1 VNYGGQNKMTLQNE
15 IAHAML
21 KVGAV
26 ELNPTDLFTWASG
39 IKSPIYCDTR
49 LTISD
54 PIIRKQL
61 ANGLAQNIKEF
72 FPGTEVVAGTA
83 TAGIP
88 HAAWVSDILDLPMV
102 YVRSKAKEH
111 GRGNQIEGKY
121 APGQKVV
128 VVEDIVSTGG
138 SSITAVEALRAAG
151 CEVLGVVCVYT
162 YNLPKAEEAFD
173 AAGIKY
179 VSLTN
184 FDYLVEAANESGAIS
199 QEQIPFLKEW
209 HADLK
214 AGKLQK

>member
-1 VNYGGQNKMTLQNE
+1 MTLQKE

-26 ELNPTDLFTWASG
+26 ELNPTELFTWASG

-54 PIIRKQL
+54 PAIRKQL
-61 ANGLAQNIKEF
+61 ANGLAQNIQEL
-72 FPGTEVVAGTA
+72 FPATEVVAGTA

-88 HAAWVSDILDLPMV
+88 HAAWVADILELPMV

-209 HADLK
+209 HGKLK
-214 AGKLQK
+214 AGTL

>member
-1 VNYGGQNKMTLQNE
+1 MTLQNE

-26 ELNPTDLFTWASG
+26 ELNPTELFTWASG

-54 PIIRKQL
+54 PVIRKQL
-61 ANGLAQNIKEF
+61 ANGLASLIKENF
-72 FPGTEVVAGTA
+72 GTTEIVAGTA

-121 APGQKVV
+121 AAGQKVV

-162 YNLPKAEEAFD
+162 YNLPRAEQAFEE
-173 AAGIKY
+173 AGIKY

-184 FDYLVEAANESGAIS
+184 FDYLIEAANESGAI
-199 QEQIPFLKEW
+199 QEGDIPFLKDW
-209 HADLK
+209 HGKLK
-214 AGKLQK
+214 AGAL

>member
-1 VNYGGQNKMTLQNE
+1 MSLQKE
-15 IAHAML
+15 IALGML

-54 PIIRKQL
+54 VAVRKQI
-61 ANGLAQNIKEF
+61 AQGLAQNIKEF
-72 FPGTEVVAGTA
+72 FPETEIVAGTA

-88 HAAWVSDILDLPMV
+88 HAAWVSDVLESPMV

-111 GRGNQIEGKY
+111 GRGNQIEGKI

-128 VVEDIVSTGG
+128 VVEDIISTGG

-151 CEVLGVVCVYT
+151 CEVVGVVCVYT
-162 YNLPKAEEAFD
+162 YNLPRAEQAFEE
-173 AAGIKY
+173 AGIKY

-184 FDYLVEAANESGAIS
+184 FDYLVEAATETGAIN
-199 QEQIPFLKEW
+199 EGDIPFLKEW

-214 AGKLQK
+214 AGRL

>member
-1 VNYGGQNKMTLQNE
+1 MSLQNE

-39 IKSPIYCDTR
+39 IQSPIYCDTR

-54 PIIRKQL
+54 PVIRKQL
-61 ANGLAQNIKEF
+61 ANGLSSLINEHF
-72 FPGTEVVAGTA
+72 SDCEVVAGTA

-88 HAAWVSDILDLPMV
+88 HAAWVADIMQLPMV

-121 APGQKVV
+121 AEGQKVV
-128 VVEDIVSTGG
+128 VIEDIISTGG
-138 SSITAVEALRAAG
+138 SSITAVEALRNAG

-162 YNLPKAEEAFD
+162 YNLPKADQVFDEAGVKF
-173 AAGIKY
+173 

-184 FDYLVEAANESGAIS
+184 FDYLIDAAKEAAAI
-199 QEQIPFLKEW
+199 QEEDIPFLKNW
-209 HADLK
+209 HQDLK
-214 AGKLQK
+214 TGKLK

>member
-1 VNYGGQNKMTLQNE
+1 MSLQKQ

-21 KVGAV
+21 QVGAV

-54 PIIRKQL
+54 PAIRKQL

-72 FPGTEVVAGTA
+72 FPETEVVAGTA

-88 HAAWVSDILDLPMV
+88 HAAWVSDILELPMV

-121 APGQKVV
+121 AAGQKVV

-151 CEVLGVVCVYT
+151 CEVVGVVCVYT
-162 YNLPKAEEAFD
+162 YNLPKAEEAFE
-173 AAGIKY
+173 AAGVKY

-184 FDYLVEAANESGAIS
+184 FDYLVEAATESGTVAAD
-199 QEQIPFLKEW
+199 QIPFLKDW
-209 HADLK
+209 HAKLK
-214 AGKLQK
+214 AGEL

>member
-1 VNYGGQNKMTLQNE
+1 MTLQNE

-26 ELNPTDLFTWASG
+26 ELNPTELFTWASG

-54 PIIRKQL
+54 PVIRKQL
-61 ANGLAQNIKEF
+61 ANGLASFIKEHF
-72 FPGTEVVAGTA
+72 GATEIVAGTA

-88 HAAWVSDILDLPMV
+88 HAAWVSDILELPMV

-121 APGQKVV
+121 AAGQKVV

-162 YNLPKAEEAFD
+162 YNLPRAEQAFD
-173 AAGIKY
+173 EAGIKY

-184 FDYLVEAANESGAIS
+184 FDYLIEAANESGAIK
-199 QEQIPFLKEW
+199 EEDIPFLKDW
-209 HADLK
+209 HGKLK
-214 AGKLQK
+214 AGEL

>member
-1 VNYGGQNKMTLQNE
+1 MTLQNE

-54 PIIRKQL
+54 PVIRKEL
-61 ANGLAQNIKEF
+61 ANGLAAVIKENF
-72 FPGTEVVAGTA
+72 GATEIVAGTA

-88 HAAWVSDILDLPMV
+88 HAAWVSDILELPMV

-121 APGQKVV
+121 VAGQKVV

-162 YNLPKAEEAFD
+162 YNLPRAEQAFD
-173 AAGIKY
+173 EAGIQY

-184 FDYLVEAANESGAIS
+184 FDYLIEAANESGAIK
-199 QEQIPFLKEW
+199 EEDIPFLKEW
-209 HADLK
+209 HGKLK
-214 AGKLQK
+214 AGEL

>member
-1 VNYGGQNKMTLQNE
+1 MSVQKE
-15 IAHAML
+15 IAKGML

-54 PIIRKQL
+54 VAVRKQI
-61 ANGLAQNIKEF
+61 AQGLAENIKEHF
-72 FPGTEVVAGTA
+72 GETEVIAGTA

-88 HAAWVSDILDLPMV
+88 HAAWVSELLELPMV

-111 GRGNQIEGKY
+111 GRGNQIEGKIQ
-121 APGQKVV
+121 PGQKVV
-128 VVEDIVSTGG
+128 VVEDIISTGG

-151 CEVLGVVCVYT
+151 CEVVGVVCVYT
-162 YNLPKAEEAFD
+162 YNLPRAEQAFKEV
-173 AAGIKY
+173 GVKY

-184 FDYLVEAANESGAIS
+184 FDYLVEAASETGVIEGND
-199 QEQIPFLKEW
+199 IPFLQDW
-209 HADLK
+209 HRKLK
-214 AGKLQK
+214 AGELK

>member
-1 VNYGGQNKMTLQNE
+1 MSLQKQ

-21 KVGAV
+21 QVGAV
-26 ELNPTDLFTWASG
+26 ELNPTNLFTWASG

-54 PIIRKQL
+54 PVIRKQL

-72 FPGTEVVAGTA
+72 FPETEVVAGTA

-88 HAAWVSDILDLPMV
+88 HAAWVSDILELPMV

-111 GRGNQIEGKY
+111 GRGKQIEGKFT
-121 APGQKVV
+121 PGQKVV

-151 CEVLGVVCVYT
+151 CEVVGVVCVYT
-162 YNLPKAEEAFD
+162 YNLPKAEESFKK
-173 AAGIKY
+173 AGVKY

-184 FDYLVEAANESGAIS
+184 FDFLVEAASESGVIS
-199 QEQIPFLKEW
+199 DDQIPFLKNW

-214 AGKLQK
+214 AGNLK

>member
-1 VNYGGQNKMTLQNE
+1 MTLQNE

-26 ELNPTDLFTWASG
+26 ELNPTELFTWASG

-54 PIIRKQL
+54 PVIRKQL
-61 ANGLAQNIKEF
+61 ANGLATVIKENF
-72 FPGTEVVAGTA
+72 GTTEIVAGTA

-121 APGQKVV
+121 AAGQKVI

-162 YNLPKAEEAFD
+162 YNLPRAEQAFD
-173 AAGIKY
+173 EAGIKY

-184 FDYLVEAANESGAIS
+184 FDYLIEAANESGAIK
-199 QEQIPFLKEW
+199 EEDIPFLKDW
-209 HADLK
+209 HAKLK
-214 AGKLQK
+214 AGEL

>member
-1 VNYGGQNKMTLQNE
+1 MTLQNE

-26 ELNPTDLFTWASG
+26 ELSPNDLFTWASG

-54 PIIRKQL
+54 PVIRKQL
-61 ANGLAQNIKEF
+61 ANGLAKNIKEF
-72 FPGTEVVAGTA
+72 FPETELVAGTA

-88 HAAWVSDILDLPMV
+88 HAAWVSDILELPMV
-102 YVRSKAKEH
+102 YVRSKAKDH

-121 APGQKVV
+121 TPGQKVV

-138 SSITAVEALRAAG
+138 SSVTAVEALRAAG
-151 CEVLGVVCVYT
+151 CEVVGVVCVYT
-162 YNLPKAEEAFD
+162 YNLPRAEKAFED
-173 AAGIKY
+173 AGVKY

-184 FDYLVEAANESGAIS
+184 FDYLIEAANESGAIKA
-199 QEQIPFLKEW
+199 EDIPFLKEW
-209 HADLK
+209 HAKLK
-214 AGKLQK
+214 AGEL

>member
-1 VNYGGQNKMTLQNE
+1 MTLQNE

-39 IKSPIYCDTR
+39 IQSPIYCDTR

-54 PIIRKQL
+54 PVIRKQL
-61 ANGLAQNIKEF
+61 ANGLASLIKENF
-72 FPGTEVVAGTA
+72 GATEIVAGTA

-121 APGQKVV
+121 AAGQKVV

-162 YNLPKAEEAFD
+162 YNLPRAEQAFD
-173 AAGIKY
+173 QAGIQY

-184 FDYLVEAANESGAIS
+184 FDYLIEAANESGAI
-199 QEQIPFLKEW
+199 QEVDIPFLKEW
-209 HADLK
+209 HEKLK
-214 AGKLQK
+214 AGAL

>member
-1 VNYGGQNKMTLQNE
+1 MGGNKMTLQNE

-39 IKSPIYCDTR
+39 IQSPIYCDTR

-54 PIIRKQL
+54 PVIRKQL
-61 ANGLAQNIKEF
+61 ANGLAKIINENF
-72 FPGTEVVAGTA
+72 EATEIVAGTA

-121 APGQKVV
+121 AAGQKVV

-162 YNLPKAEEAFD
+162 YNLPRAEQAFEEA
-173 AAGIKY
+173 GIQY

-184 FDYLVEAANESGAIS
+184 FDYLIEAANESGAIK
-199 QEQIPFLKEW
+199 EEDIPFLKDW
-209 HADLK
+209 HAKLK
-214 AGKLQK
+214 AGEL

>member
-1 VNYGGQNKMTLQNE
+1 M
-15 IAHAML
+15 
-21 KVGAV
+21 
-26 ELNPTDLFTWASG
+26 
-39 IKSPIYCDTR
+39 
-49 LTISD
+49 
-54 PIIRKQL
+54 
-61 ANGLAQNIKEF
+61 AQNIQEL
-72 FPGTEVVAGTA
+72 FPATEVVAGTA

-88 HAAWVSDILDLPMV
+88 HAAWVADILELPMV

-209 HADLK
+209 HGKLK
-214 AGKLQK
+214 AGTL

>member
-1 VNYGGQNKMTLQNE
+1 MSLQNE

-39 IKSPIYCDTR
+39 IQSPIYCDTR

-54 PIIRKQL
+54 PVIRKQL
-61 ANGLAQNIKEF
+61 ANGLSSLIKDHF
-72 FPGTEVVAGTA
+72 SDCEVVAGTA

-88 HAAWVSDILDLPMV
+88 HAAWVADIMQLPMV

-121 APGQKVV
+121 AKGQKVV
-128 VVEDIVSTGG
+128 VIEEINSTGG
-138 SSITAVEALRAAG
+138 SSNTAVDALRNAG

-162 YNLPKAEEAFD
+162 YNLPKADQAFD
-173 AAGIKY
+173 EAGVKF

-184 FDYLVEAANESGAIS
+184 FDYLIDAAKEASAI
-199 QEQIPFLKEW
+199 QEKDIPFLKNW
-209 HADLK
+209 HQDLK
-214 AGKLQK
+214 TGKLR

>member
-1 VNYGGQNKMTLQNE
+1 MTVQKE
-15 IAHAML
+15 IAHGML

-26 ELNPTDLFTWASG
+26 ELNPTELFTWASG

-54 PIIRKQL
+54 VTVRKQI
-61 ANGLAQNIKEF
+61 AQGLAQNIKEY
-72 FPGTEVVAGTA
+72 FPESQIVAGTA

-88 HAAWVSDILDLPMV
+88 HAAWVSDVLECPMV

-111 GRGNQIEGKY
+111 GRGNQIEGKI

-128 VVEDIVSTGG
+128 VVEDIISTGG

-151 CEVLGVVCVYT
+151 CEVAGVVCVYT
-162 YNLPKAEEAFD
+162 YNLPRAEQAFEEA
-173 AAGIKY
+173 GVKY

-184 FDYLVEAANESGAIS
+184 FDYLVEAATETGAIK
-199 QEQIPFLKEW
+199 EEDIPFLKEW
-209 HADLK
+209 HANLK
-214 AGKLQK
+214 AGKLS

>member
-1 VNYGGQNKMTLQNE
+1 MTLQNE

-26 ELNPTDLFTWASG
+26 ELNPTELFTWASG

-54 PIIRKQL
+54 PVIRKQL
-61 ANGLAQNIKEF
+61 ANGLASLIKENF
-72 FPGTEVVAGTA
+72 GTTEIVAGTA

-88 HAAWVSDILDLPMV
+88 HAAWVSDILELPMV

-121 APGQKVV
+121 AAGQKVV

-151 CEVLGVVCVYT
+151 CEVLGVICVYT
-162 YNLPKAEEAFD
+162 YNLPRAEQAFEE
-173 AAGIKY
+173 AGIKY

-184 FDYLVEAANESGAIS
+184 FDYLIEAANESGTIK
-199 QEQIPFLKEW
+199 EEDIPFLKDW
-209 HADLK
+209 HGKLK
-214 AGKLQK
+214 AGEL

>member
-1 VNYGGQNKMTLQNE
+1 MGGITMTLQNE

-26 ELNPTDLFTWASG
+26 ALNPTELFTWASG

-49 LTISD
+49 LTISN
-54 PIIRKQL
+54 PVIRKQL
-61 ANGLAQNIKEF
+61 ANGLASLIKENF
-72 FPGTEVVAGTA
+72 GPSEIVAGTA

-121 APGQKVV
+121 AAGQKVV

-162 YNLPKAEEAFD
+162 YNLPRAEQAFEE
-173 AAGIKY
+173 AGIKY

-184 FDYLVEAANESGAIS
+184 FDYLIEAAHESGAI
-199 QEQIPFLKEW
+199 QEGDIPFLKDW
-209 HADLK
+209 HGKLK
-214 AGKLQK
+214 AGEL

>member
-1 VNYGGQNKMTLQNE
+1 MTLQNE

-26 ELNPTDLFTWASG
+26 ELNPTELFTWASG

-54 PIIRKQL
+54 PVIRKQL
-61 ANGLAQNIKEF
+61 ANGLASLIKENF
-72 FPGTEVVAGTA
+72 GPTEIVAGTA

-88 HAAWVSDILDLPMV
+88 HAAWVSDILELPMV

-121 APGQKVV
+121 AAGQKVV

-162 YNLPKAEEAFD
+162 YNLPRAEQAFD
-173 AAGIKY
+173 EAGIKY

-184 FDYLVEAANESGAIS
+184 FDYLIEAANESGAI
-199 QEQIPFLKEW
+199 QEEDIPFLKDW
-209 HADLK
+209 HGKLK
-214 AGKLQK
+214 AGEL

>member
-1 VNYGGQNKMTLQNE
+1 MSLQNE

-54 PIIRKQL
+54 PVIRKQL

-72 FPGTEVVAGTA
+72 FPETEVVAGTA

-88 HAAWVSDILDLPMV
+88 HAAWVSDILELPMV

-121 APGQKVV
+121 TAGQKVV

-151 CEVLGVVCVYT
+151 CEVVGVVCVYT

-173 AAGIKY
+173 AAGVKY

-199 QEQIPFLKEW
+199 QDQIPFLKEW
-209 HADLK
+209 HSKLK
-214 AGKLQK
+214 AGTL

>member
-1 VNYGGQNKMTLQNE
+1 MLQ
-15 IAHAML
+15 
-21 KVGAV
+21 VGAV

-72 FPGTEVVAGTA
+72 FPDTEVVAGTA

-88 HAAWVSDILDLPMV
+88 HAAWVADLLELPMV

-111 GRGNQIEGKY
+111 GRGNQIEGKIS
-121 APGQKVV
+121 AGQKVV

-151 CEVLGVVCVYT
+151 CEVVGVVCVYT
-162 YNLPKAEEAFD
+162 YNLPRAEQAFD
-173 AAGIKY
+173 DAGVKY

-184 FDYLVEAANESGAIS
+184 FDYLIEAATETGAIT
-199 QEQIPFLKEW
+199 EENIPFLKDW
-209 HADLK
+209 HAKLK
-214 AGKLQK
+214 AGNCKFLGNNITL

>member
-1 VNYGGQNKMTLQNE
+1 MSLQNE

-54 PIIRKQL
+54 PVIRKQL

-72 FPGTEVVAGTA
+72 FPETELVAGTA

-88 HAAWVSDILDLPMV
+88 HAAWVSDILELPMV

-121 APGQKVV
+121 TAGQKVV

-151 CEVLGVVCVYT
+151 CEVVGVVCVYT

-173 AAGIKY
+173 AAGVKY

-199 QEQIPFLKEW
+199 QDQIPFLKEW

-214 AGKLQK
+214 AGNLQK

>member
-1 VNYGGQNKMTLQNE
+1 MSLQNE

-54 PIIRKQL
+54 PVIRKQL

-72 FPGTEVVAGTA
+72 FPETEVVAGTA

-88 HAAWVSDILDLPMV
+88 HAAWVSDILELPMV

-121 APGQKVV
+121 TAGQKVV
-128 VVEDIVSTGG
+128 VVEDILSTGG

-151 CEVLGVVCVYT
+151 CEVVGVVCVYT

-173 AAGIKY
+173 AAGVKY

-184 FDYLVEAANESGAIS
+184 FDYLVEAANESGTIS
-199 QEQIPFLKEW
+199 QDQIPFLKEW

-214 AGKLQK
+214 AGNLQK

>member
-1 VNYGGQNKMTLQNE
+1 MSLQNE

-54 PIIRKQL
+54 PVIRKQL
-61 ANGLAQNIKEF
+61 ANGLSSLINEHFSDCEI
-72 FPGTEVVAGTA
+72 VAGTA

-88 HAAWVSDILDLPMV
+88 HAAWVADIMQLPMV

-121 APGQKVV
+121 AKGQKVV
-128 VVEDIVSTGG
+128 VIEDIISTGG
-138 SSITAVEALRAAG
+138 SSITAVEALRNAG

-162 YNLPKAEEAFD
+162 YNLPKADQVFDEAGVKF
-173 AAGIKY
+173 

-184 FDYLVEAANESGAIS
+184 FDYLIDAAKEATAI
-199 QEQIPFLKEW
+199 QEDDIPFLKKW
-209 HADLK
+209 HQDLK
-214 AGKLQK
+214 TGKLK

>member
-1 VNYGGQNKMTLQNE
+1 MTLQNE

-26 ELNPTDLFTWASG
+26 ELNPTELFTWASG

-61 ANGLAQNIKEF
+61 ANGLASVIKENF
-72 FPGTEVVAGTA
+72 GATEIVAGTA

-88 HAAWVSDILDLPMV
+88 HAAWVSDILELPMV

-121 APGQKVV
+121 AAGQKVV

-162 YNLPKAEEAFD
+162 YNLPRAEQAFEE
-173 AAGIKY
+173 AGIKY
-179 VSLTN
+179 ISLTN
-184 FDYLVEAANESGAIS
+184 FDYLIEAANESGAIK
-199 QEQIPFLKEW
+199 EEDIPFLKDW
-209 HADLK
+209 HGKLK
-214 AGKLQK
+214 AGEL

>member
-1 VNYGGQNKMTLQNE
+1 MTLQNE

-26 ELNPTDLFTWASG
+26 ELNPTELFTWASG

-61 ANGLAQNIKEF
+61 ANGLASVIKENF
-72 FPGTEVVAGTA
+72 GATEIVAGAA

-88 HAAWVSDILDLPMV
+88 HAAWVSDILELPMV

-121 APGQKVV
+121 VAGQKVV

-162 YNLPKAEEAFD
+162 YNLPRAEQAFD
-173 AAGIKY
+173 EAGIQY

-184 FDYLVEAANESGAIS
+184 FDYLIEAANESGAIK
-199 QEQIPFLKEW
+199 EEDIPFLKEW
-209 HADLK
+209 HGKLK
-214 AGKLQK
+214 AGEL

>member
-1 VNYGGQNKMTLQNE
+1 MSLQNE

-39 IKSPIYCDTR
+39 IQSPIYCDTR

-61 ANGLAQNIKEF
+61 ANGLSSLIKDHF
-72 FPGTEVVAGTA
+72 SDCEVVAGTA

-88 HAAWVSDILDLPMV
+88 HAAWVADIMQLPMV

-121 APGQKVV
+121 AKGQKVV
-128 VVEDIVSTGG
+128 VIEDIISTGG
-138 SSITAVEALRAAG
+138 SSITAVEALRNAG

-162 YNLPKAEEAFD
+162 YNLPKADQAFD
-173 AAGIKY
+173 EAGVKF

-184 FDYLVEAANESGAIS
+184 FDYLIDAAKEASAI
-199 QEQIPFLKEW
+199 QEKDIPFLKNW
-209 HADLK
+209 HQDLK
-214 AGKLQK
+214 TGKLR

>member
-1 VNYGGQNKMTLQNE
+1 MTLQNE

-26 ELNPTDLFTWASG
+26 ELNPTELFTWASG

-54 PIIRKQL
+54 PVIRKQL
-61 ANGLAQNIKEF
+61 ANGLASVIKENF
-72 FPGTEVVAGTA
+72 GATEIVAGTA

-88 HAAWVSDILDLPMV
+88 HAAWVSDILELPMV

-121 APGQKVV
+121 LAGQKVV

-162 YNLPKAEEAFD
+162 YNLPRAEQAFD
-173 AAGIKY
+173 EAGIQY

-184 FDYLVEAANESGAIS
+184 FDYLIEAANESGAIK
-199 QEQIPFLKEW
+199 EEDIPFLKEW
-209 HADLK
+209 HGKLK
-214 AGKLQK
+214 AGEL

>member
-1 VNYGGQNKMTLQNE
+1 MTLQNE

-39 IKSPIYCDTR
+39 IQSPIYCDTR

-54 PIIRKQL
+54 PVIRKQL
-61 ANGLAQNIKEF
+61 ANGLATVIKENF
-72 FPGTEVVAGTA
+72 GATEIVAGTA

-121 APGQKVV
+121 AAGQKVV

-162 YNLPKAEEAFD
+162 YNLPRAEQAFEEA
-173 AAGIKY
+173 GIQY

-184 FDYLVEAANESGAIS
+184 FDYLIEAANESGAIK
-199 QEQIPFLKEW
+199 EGDIPFLKDW
-209 HADLK
+209 HAKLK
-214 AGKLQK
+214 AGAL

>member
-1 VNYGGQNKMTLQNE
+1 MTVQNE
-15 IAHAML
+15 IAHGML

-26 ELNPTDLFTWASG
+26 ELNANDLFTWASG

-54 PIIRKQL
+54 VTVRKQI
-61 ANGLAQNIKEF
+61 AQGLARNIKEF
-72 FPGTEVVAGTA
+72 FPETECIAGTA

-88 HAAWVSDILDLPMV
+88 HAAWVSDVLEMPMV

-111 GRGNQIEGKY
+111 GRGNQIEGKI
-121 APGQKVV
+121 AQGQKVV
-128 VVEDIVSTGG
+128 VVEDIISTGG

-151 CEVLGVVCVYT
+151 CEVVGVVCVYT
-162 YNLPKAEEAFD
+162 YNLPRAEQAFEEA
-173 AAGIKY
+173 GVKY

-184 FDYLVEAANESGAIS
+184 FDFLVEAAIETGAIK
-199 QEQIPFLKEW
+199 EEDIPFLKEW

-214 AGKLQK
+214 AGRL

>member
-1 VNYGGQNKMTLQNE
+1 MTLQNE

-26 ELNPTDLFTWASG
+26 ELNPTELFTWASG

-54 PIIRKQL
+54 PVIRKQL
-61 ANGLAQNIKEF
+61 ANGLASLIRENF
-72 FPGTEVVAGTA
+72 GPTEIVAGTA

-121 APGQKVV
+121 AAGQKVV

-162 YNLPKAEEAFD
+162 YNLPRAEQAFEEA
-173 AAGIKY
+173 GIQY

-184 FDYLVEAANESGAIS
+184 FDYLIEAANESGAI
-199 QEQIPFLKEW
+199 QEGDIPFLKDW
-209 HADLK
+209 HGKLK
-214 AGKLQK
+214 AGEL

>member
-1 VNYGGQNKMTLQNE
+1 MSVQKE
-15 IAHAML
+15 IAHGML

-54 PIIRKQL
+54 VIVRKQI
-61 ANGLAQNIKEF
+61 AQGLAHNIKEY
-72 FPGTEVVAGTA
+72 FPETDVVAGTA

-88 HAAWVSDILDLPMV
+88 HAAWVSDVLDCPMV

-111 GRGNQIEGKY
+111 GRGNQIEGKI

-128 VVEDIVSTGG
+128 VVEDIISTGG

-162 YNLPKAEEAFD
+162 YNLPLAEQAFEEA
-173 AAGIKY
+173 GVKY

-184 FDYLVEAANESGAIS
+184 FDFLVEAASETGAIK
-199 QEQIPFLKEW
+199 EQDIPFLKEW
-209 HADLK
+209 HAKLK
-214 AGKLQK
+214 AGEL